1 MITGT
6 QITKY
11 QTIKQ
16 LIESPD
22 MQKKNHLHY
31 FYILKVPRCGG
42 SRVKIGKS
50 ANIISRMKYYQSY
63 FHSSEVAL
71 LELRSFPNR
80 KAEYFGASAKKLY
93 EVYED
98 EVKKALRQYSDETI
112 QTGDGKIT
120 EWFKAST
127 QKQLMDTYT
136 EFVDKFRKLNIPKTE
151 KKSLPSR
158 EVKKPINYKE
168 KEESDIV
175 SSRRN
180 TADNTATER
189 RRVPVQKFKP

>member
-22 MQKKNHLHY
+22 MKKKNHLHY

-80 KAEYFGASAKKLY
+80 IAEFYGTSAQKLY
-93 EVYED
+93 AVYED
-98 EVKKALRQYSDETI
+98 EVKKALRQYSEETI

-120 EWFKAST
+120 EWFKGST
-127 QKQLMDTYT
+127 QKQLMDTYQ
-136 EFVDKFRKLNIPKTE
+136 EFIDKFRKLNIPRTE

-158 EVKKPINYKE
+158 EVKKPVNYKE
-168 KEESDIV
+168 KEENDIV
-175 SSRRN
+175 RRN
-180 TADNTATER
+180 TEDNTNTATR
-189 RRVPVQKFKP
+189 SRVPVQRLKP